1 MLDEQ
6 TSQKSFD
13 SSRDLYSEA
22 SCPRHI
28 SKNHAAALARAALAR
43 TIAEIDSANKSR
55 RREIA
60 KLAYVIEELQ
70 FQQPA
75 DLNQLAESLGQ
86 STNTTRNQLKQLQ
99 KLDLVVKTAFEH
111 HTLYCVN
118 GNHNVLV
125 SQVLSFLNFG

>member
-1 MLDEQ
+1 MPDRQ
-6 TSQKSFD
+6 ASQKALED
-13 SSRDLYSEA
+13 SRDLYSEA
-22 SCPRHI
+22 RCPRHI
-28 SKNHAAALARAALAR
+28 SKNHAAALARAALVR
-43 TIAEIDSANKSR
+43 TLAEIDSANKSR

-60 KLAYVIEELQ
+60 KLAYLIEELQ
-70 FQQPA
+70 FLQPA
-75 DLNQLAESLGQ
+75 DLTELAESLGQ

-111 HTLYCVN
+111 HALYCVN